1 MDYTAVPEEGKTAD
15 PPPPLPLL
23 RELIDEIHCLPF
35 DAATSPPQKVPWP
48 MVSIRNHQDDNDVG
62 GSYTPI
68 IFPPI
73 NHENLQIHTEKSP
86 ISHKIPQITADFRQP
101 SVSDSDSHSDS
112 DSSSS
117 SSEFSPSYSSPSSPS
132 PSPDFSDLVPAPAAV
147 SPGRWIDSLSEMLRA
162 KGNSIVRI
170 IWTNLLGSS
179 LGTLLAFRSAALA
192 AVLFAFLYF
201 RRRRTVKNSLR
212 LVGIIKEKDEK
223 INQLLDQISRMNQIL
238 LALHNKVPNGSTR

>member
-1 MDYTAVPEEGKTAD
+1 MVNTAVPEEGKVAN

-23 RELIDEIHCLPF
+23 RELMAEIHRLPL
-35 DAATSPPQKVPWP
+35 DAAASPPQKVPWP
-48 MVSIRNHQDDNDVG
+48 MVSIRNHQDDDDGG
-62 GSYTPI
+62 GSYPPI

-86 ISHKIPQITADFRQP
+86 ISQKLLQISADCRQP
-101 SVSDSDSHSDS
+101 SFSDYDSHSDS

-132 PSPDFSDLVPAPAAV
+132 PLPGFSDLAPASAAV
-147 SPGRWIDSLSEMLRA
+147 SPGRWIDSWSETLRA

-179 LGTLLAFRSAALA
+179 RGTVLAFRSAALA
-192 AVLFAFLYF
+192 AALFAFLYF
-201 RRRRTVKNSLR
+201 RRRRTDGNSLR